1 MLSKTEKLYYI
12 NAYTDSFTA
21 SVLESYATDG
31 GYDVILDRT
40 AFFPEEGGQSSDTGY
55 IGDARVSYVYEQDG
69 IIHHIADMPLTE
81 GEYNCRIDFDSRF
94 EKMQCHTAEHIL
106 CGIIHRLFGLD
117 NVGFHLG
124 EEEVTFDVSGVLDR
138 AQLDRVEE
146 LANEAVFSNVAIET
160 LFPTADELSA
170 IEYRAKLDITE
181 GVRLVKIGD
190 VDTCACCAPHVAYT
204 GEIGIIKILDFMK
217 HRGGTRIWMA
227 AGRRALWDYRSRY
240 DSVKRISG
248 MLSTPQSQVADTLAV
263 YIADCEGE
271 RAALKAARL
280 RIAELSAERVE
291 ATEHSR
297 VFYFPD
303 FTIPELIAFSNIANK
318 RVGGIT
324 VALSGSDGDYKYVI
338 SSSITD
344 LCVMAR
350 EINSALSGRGGGRPE
365 MIQGSFAASL
375 DEIKNYFENK

>member
-1 MLSKTEKLYYI
+1 MLNKTEKLYYI
-12 NAYTDSFTA
+12 NAYTDAFSAT
-21 SVLESYATDG
+21 VLESVEVDG
-31 GYDVILDRT
+31 GYDVVLDRT
-40 AFFPEEGGQSSDTGY
+40 AFFPEEGGQSSDTGC
-55 IGDARVSYVYEQDG
+55 IGNAIVSHVYEQEG
-69 IIHHIADMPLTE
+69 VIHHIANRPLTA
-81 GEYNCRIDFDSRF
+81 GEYNCRIDFAPRL

-146 LANEAVFSNVAIET
+146 LANEAVFSNIEVET

-181 GVRLVKIGD
+181 GVRLVRIGD
-190 VDTCACCAPHVAYT
+190 IDICACCAPHVART

-217 HRGGTRIWMA
+217 HRGGTRIWMV
-227 AGRRALWDYRSRY
+227 AGRRALLDYRARY

-248 MLSTPQSQVADTLAV
+248 MLSTPQSRVADTLYS

-271 RAALKAARL
+271 RAALKSARI
-280 RIAELSAERVE
+280 RIAELSAENLGY
-291 ATEHSR
+291 TEHSR

-303 FTIPELIAFSNIANK
+303 FTIPELIAFSNVANK

-338 SSSITD
+338 SSGTTD
-344 LCVMAR
+344 LRAMAK
-350 EINSALSGRGGGRPE
+350 EINAALSGRGGGRPE

-375 DEIKNYFENK
+375 DEIKEYFEK

>member
-1 MLSKTEKLYYI
+1 MSYKTEKLYYI
-12 NAYTDSFTA
+12 NTYTDSFVA
-21 SVLESYATDG
+21 SVLDSVATEG
-31 GYDVILDRT
+31 GYDVVLDKT

-55 IGDARVSYVYEQDG
+55 IGDAKVSYVYEQEG
-69 IIHHIADMPLTE
+69 IIHHIADRPLAE
-81 GEYNCRIDFDSRF
+81 GEYNCRIDFAPRF

-124 EEEVTFDVSGVLDR
+124 EDEVTFDVDGVLDR
-138 AQLDRVEE
+138 AQLDRAEE
-146 LANEAVFSNVAIET
+146 LANEAVFSNIAVET
-160 LFPTADELSA
+160 LFPTASELSLL
-170 IEYRAKLDITE
+170 EYRSKLDITD

-190 VDTCACCAPHVAYT
+190 TDTCACCAPHVART

-217 HRGGTRIWMA
+217 HRGGTRIWMV
-227 AGRRALWDYRSRY
+227 AGRRALLDYRARY

-248 MLSTPQSQVADTLAV
+248 MLSTPQSQVADTLDS
-263 YIADCEGE
+263 YIADCDGE
-271 RAALKAARL
+271 RAALKSARL
-280 RIAELSAERVE
+280 RIAELSAENVGY
-291 ATEHSR
+291 TEHSC

-324 VALSGSDGDYKYVI
+324 VALSGSEGDYKYVI
-338 SSSITD
+338 SSGRTD
-344 LCVMAR
+344 LRSMAR
-350 EINSALSGRGGGRPE
+350 EINAALSGRGGGRPE

-375 DEIKNYFENK
+375 DEIKEYFEK